1 MSPID
6 VGQLLQ
12 EVSSDAPCGP
22 NLQYDSAFRE
32 LELAAAGKP
41 EQSIGESVIPG
52 QDPTWPDVKDRAL
65 ELLRRTKDLRVAV
78 QLTHSLLRTD
88 GIGGLSDGLS
98 IVSGLVERYWDS
110 VHPQLDPEDGND
122 PTLRLNT
129 LANLADWDA
138 QVRAL
143 RELPLVSSRVLGR
156 VSLRDVERANGSA
169 PASGEDEDTTPLDVA
184 AIDIAFDELDDA
196 ALEALAVS
204 ARSSVASLAK
214 IQSVVSDKA
223 GSAGAG
229 GVGRPGPPLGLSQG
243 HRPRAER
250 ADRAAQSC
258 RRGQWRAGCRG
269 KVGRAV
275 RRGLEPRGRDPAAR
289 QGLRILPAPRA
300 IEPDSAPAPESQA
313 PGLQGFP
320 RNREGYRPGRA
331 FRGPVHRRS

>member
-1 MSPID
+1 MD

-223 GSAGAG
+223 GSAGSVDLSRLSDTLKAIDRVLSEQIARRSPAAAGNGAPGGAGRSGGLSGEVSSREDVIRLLDKACEYYRRHEPSSPIPLLLQRAKRLVSKDFLEIVKDIAPGGLSEVQSIG
-229 GVGRPGPPLGLSQG
+229 GV
-243 HRPRAER
+243 ER
-250 ADRAAQSC
+250 
-258 RRGQWRAGCRG
+258 
-269 KVGRAV
+269 
-275 RRGLEPRGRDPAAR
+275 E
-289 QGLRILPAPRA
+289 
-300 IEPDSAPAPESQA
+300 E
-313 PGLQGFP
+313 
-320 RNREGYRPGRA
+320 
-331 FRGPVHRRS
+331 